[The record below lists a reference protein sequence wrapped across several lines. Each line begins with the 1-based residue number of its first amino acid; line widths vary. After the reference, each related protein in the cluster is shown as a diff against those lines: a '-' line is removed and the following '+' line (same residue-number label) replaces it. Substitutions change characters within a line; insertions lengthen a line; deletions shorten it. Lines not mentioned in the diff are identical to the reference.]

1 MQKVTDEFLW
11 FLKWIY
17 VETVD
22 NRLDNKSYPKPL
34 IRKNQVSA
42 TPLVFRVVLKG
53 GTIIL
58 RVGVQILLAVKPAEK
73 FW

>member
-22 NRLDNKSYPKPL
+22 NRLDNKSDPKPL